1 MLKVCLE
8 WRPCAGSTGGG
19 HPSISNLIATGA
31 VIGDGSCHQMLTF
44 AKFCVVVCE
53 SYLFFAA
60 TILYSNYSVFAPVRR
75 FLARCLCEPNVS
87 PSPSVR
93 ERIP

>member
-8 WRPCAGSTGGG
+8 WRPRAGSTGGG

-31 VIGDGSCHQMLTF
+31 VTGDGSCHQILTF

-60 TILYSNYSVFAPVRR
+60 TIFGTQINVCSLLSDVILRDVSV
-75 FLARCLCEPNVS
+75 NQT
-87 PSPSVR
+87 
-93 ERIP
+93 